1 MTYTVDFVLHG
12 HFYVDDIEAESKDE
26 AIEYAEEVFGMTDF
40 GVLWDIDGD
49 LYSITDEDDNV
60 EYFDW

>member
-26 AIEYAEEVFGMTDF
+26 AIAYAEEVFDMTDF

-49 LYSITDEDDNV
+49 VYSIEDEDGKV
-60 EYFDW
+60 EYYD

>member
-40 GVLWDIDGD
+40 GVLWDIYGEI
-49 LYSITDEDDNV
+49 YSITDEDDNV
-60 EYFDW
+60 EYYD

>member
-1 MTYTVDFVLHG
+1 MIYTVDFVLHG

-49 LYSITDEDDNV
+49 VYSIEDENGEV
-60 EYFDW
+60 EYEL

>member
-26 AIEYAEEVFGMTDF
+26 AIAYAEEVFGMTDF
-40 GVLWDIDGD
+40 GVLWNIDGEV
-49 LYSITDEDDNV
+49 YSITDEDDNV
-60 EYFDW
+60 EYYD

>member
-26 AIEYAEEVFGMTDF
+26 AIAYAEEVFGMTDF
-40 GVLWDIDGD
+40 GVLWDIDGEV
-49 LYSITDEDDNV
+49 YSITDENDNV
-60 EYFDW
+60 EYYD

>member
-26 AIEYAEEVFGMTDF
+26 AIACAEEVFGMTDF
-40 GVLWDIDGD
+40 GVLWDIDGEV
-49 LYSITDEDDNV
+49 YSITDEDDNV
-60 EYFDW
+60 EYYD

>member
-26 AIEYAEEVFGMTDF
+26 AIAYAEEVFGMTDF
-40 GVLWDIDGD
+40 GVLWDSDGEV
-49 LYSITDEDDNV
+49 YSITDEDDNV
-60 EYFDW
+60 EYYD

>member
-26 AIEYAEEVFGMTDF
+26 AMDKWSNEDFIYKEENPEVAYEVGEF
-40 GVLWDIDGD
+40 
-49 LYSITDEDDNV
+49 EV
-60 EYFDW
+60 EE

>member
-26 AIEYAEEVFGMTDF
+26 AIAYAEEVFDMTDF
-40 GVLWDIDGD
+40 GVLWDIDGEV
-49 LYSITDEDDNV
+49 YSITDEDDNV
-60 EYFDW
+60 EYYD

>member
-12 HFYVDDIEAESKDE
+12 HFYVDNIEAESKEE

-40 GVLWDIDGD
+40 GVLYDIDGD
-49 LYSITDEDDNV
+49 VYSIEDENGEV
-60 EYFDW
+60 EYEL